1 MLGCDSRGVVTDDAD
16 DPWGREPETLVVAG
30 ETFVVRPRPDGGYA
44 YDWTTG
50 PNPGYGFSVS
60 RRFVAGDDREA
71 VAAADA
77 AERASPT
84 PKTIEEHLHSIRE
97 FLDDVDPDTGYIE

>member
-1 MLGCDSRGVVTDDAD
+1 MLRCDSRGVATDDAD
-16 DPWGREPETLVVAG
+16 DPWGRKPETLIVDG

-50 PNPGYGFSVS
+50 PNPGYGFIVS
-60 RRFVAGDDREA
+60 RRFVAGHDREA

-84 PKTIEEHLHSIRE
+84 PKTTGEHRHLIRE
-97 FLDDVDPDTGYIE
+97 FLEDVDPDTGYIE